1 MKSDHSDN
9 LNFVT
14 DVIMI
19 KLSHKKIQKGKDLQ
33 SYKFGRLL
41 WRSPTRTM
49 LLSVF
54 AFFNIFLRKRL
65 YEGRSIFDIDF
76 EDFCS
81 FINELS
87 SQSCCYDHHSDKS
100 RKKPKKIPCKLTKRK
115 YSRYLI
121 TFYNGQIDVKTIEI
135 PLMYCKDTNGYHA
148 LLPAFF
154 IISKHQYSIQFIL
167 SVLIYWDN
175 HKNDKTACS
184 ISTKFNIPRSTMYR
198 WKKDYSRYLILYKK
212 HLGESVF
219 SCFIRAFSSNPDNLI
234 NIIYNILKE
243 RIFSLK
249 YMIHYEYVT
258 WISFG

>member
-1 MKSDHSDN
+1 
-9 LNFVT
+9 
-14 DVIMI
+14 
-19 KLSHKKIQKGKDLQ
+19 
-33 SYKFGRLL
+33 
-41 WRSPTRTM
+41 M

-76 EDFCS
+76 EDFCG

-87 SQSCCYDHHSDKS
+87 SQTCCYNHHSDKS
-100 RKKPKKIPCKLTKRK
+100 RKKLKKIPCKLTKRK

-154 IISKHQYSIQFIL
+154 IMSKHQYSIQFIL

-234 NIIYNILKE
+234 NIIYSILKE

-258 WISFG
+258 

>member
-1 MKSDHSDN
+1 
-9 LNFVT
+9 
-14 DVIMI
+14 
-19 KLSHKKIQKGKDLQ
+19 
-33 SYKFGRLL
+33 
-41 WRSPTRTM
+41 M

-54 AFFNIFLRKRL
+54 AFFNTFLRKRL

-87 SQSCCYDHHSDKS
+87 SQSCCYDHHSYKS
-100 RKKPKKIPCKLTKRK
+100 RKKPKKILCKLTKRK
-115 YSRYLI
+115 YFRYLI
-121 TFYNGQIDVKTIEI
+121 TFYNGQMNISTIEI
-135 PLMYCKDTNGYHA
+135 PLMYSVNTNSYHS

-154 IISKHQYSIQFIL
+154 IMFKHQYSIQFIL

-198 WKKDYSRYLILYKK
+198 WKKDYLRYLILYKK
-212 HLGESVF
+212 YLGESVF
-219 SCFIRAFSSNPDNLI
+219 SYFIRAFFSNPNNSI

-249 YMIHYEYVT
+249 HMIHYEYVT
-258 WISFG
+258 